1 MTITTTC
8 TEITVSSQ
16 TLDDFT
22 ALSSNTLR
30 LDVKYNCG
38 TVQEIDILLADIT
51 GDSVSILPE
60 DLGFSETFQ
69 DGVYSITL
77 VNTDDDTITNEFG
90 CVFMDCVT
98 RCKIANATTELKTK
112 YGIGSFKDFDKITNP
127 LEKIAVF
134 DTMYMVQ
141 LHTALSFIGSCTE
154 CTCDN
159 GCLMWCEL
167 QKLLGEDGCYSC

>member
-30 LDVKYNCG
+30 LDVKFNCG
-38 TVQEIDILLADIT
+38 TVQELPIILADIT

-60 DLGFSETFQ
+60 DLGFAETFS

-77 VNTDDDTITNEFG
+77 VNTDGNTITSEFG
-90 CVFMDCVT
+90 CTFMDCVT
-98 RCKIANATTELKTK
+98 RCKIVNATTELKTK
-112 YGIGSFKDFDKITNP
+112 YGISSFKDFNKITDP
-127 LEKIAVF
+127 LEKKAVF

-141 LHTALSFIGSCTE
+141 LHTALSYIGSCTE

-159 GCLMWCEL
+159 GCLLWCEL
-167 QKLLGEDGCYSC
+167 QKLLGEDGCYTC